1 MVDFRVC
8 QKVVVSHGGDLVVS
22 FVFKSV
28 PHLLR
33 FIMPPSQY
41 FTVVVIKLV
50 YTIEIL
56 LAIVILIKI
65 GMTFQFAN

>member
-1 MVDFRVC
+1 
-8 QKVVVSHGGDLVVS
+8 
-22 FVFKSV
+22 
-28 PHLLR
+28 
-33 FIMPPSQY
+33 MPPSQH

-65 GMTFQFAN
+65 GMTFQFANWEAPFVETT